1 MYAAL
6 LALTAAT
13 ALQPPARRH
22 TPPKLRAGFGAP
34 TPKPTPKKEYSQKT
48 LEKAHARFD
57 ELKAEHGNDPYRW
70 RWGEV
75 HPALNRHIPGSFIP
89 GLAHLVTIKRPS
101 SGANDTVNRGQM
113 SIGSGEPFANIHA
126 GGYRAVYDFSDLNA
140 SLYMSATGQSGN
152 PFSAHWDDLADGWV
166 EGTAFPIETDRERV
180 TADSLG
186 TFVLK
191 PKGEEARQPD
201 A

>member
-57 ELKAEHGNDPYRW
+57 ELKRRLQLPVQLLQQDDEAERAAQCAHGIMQTRSLALRGLTLYVEAGRGSTQFSVLDPD
-70 RWGEV
+70 GKIV
-75 HPALNRHIPGSFIP
+75 H
-89 GLAHLVTIKRPS
+89 
-101 SGANDTVNRGQM
+101 
-113 SIGSGEPFANIHA
+113 
-126 GGYRAVYDFSDLNA
+126 RAY
-140 SLYMSATGQSGN
+140 
-152 PFSAHWDDLADGWV
+152 ADG
-166 EGTAFPIETDRERV
+166 FP
-180 TADSLG
+180 
-186 TFVLK
+186 K
-191 PKGEEARQPD
+191 KGAVPYVNNPQLN
-201 A
+201 